1 MGMVTVYILYLLI
14 SVVLTIVTATILA
27 RSGRVFLTHM
37 LGGDAAL
44 GQAISRLF
52 AVGFYLL
59 NLGFVILAMRGTGS
73 VHSTQQAVQV
83 LATKLGEAVLI
94 IGTLHLINVFALTR
108 VGRHSGRAP
117 VVLWRPADRRQ
128 GPAGLGER

>member
-37 LGGDAAL
+37 LGGDEAL
-44 GQAISRLF
+44 GGAISRLL

-59 NLGFVILAMRGTGS
+59 NLGFVILALRDTGS

-83 LATKLGEAVLI
+83 LATKLGEAVLV
-94 IGTLHLINVFALTR
+94 IGALHLINVFALTR
-108 VGRHSGRAP
+108 VARRAGRPSS
-117 VVLWRPADRRQ
+117 VVLWRPASPDKR
-128 GPAGLGER
+128 

>member
-27 RSGRVFLTHM
+27 RSGQVFLTHM
-37 LGGDAAL
+37 LGGDEAL

-59 NLGFVILAMRGTGS
+59 NLGFVILAMRSTGS
-73 VHSTQQAVQV
+73 VHSTGHAVQV
-83 LATKLGEAVLI
+83 LSTKLGEAALV
-94 IGTLHLINVFALTR
+94 IGVLHLVNVYALTR
-108 VGRHSGRAP
+108 VGRRAGQP
-117 VVLWRPADRRQ
+117 AAAVLWRPASQDKR
-128 GPAGLGER
+128 

>member
-1 MGMVTVYILYLLI
+1 MGMVTVYVLYLLI

-27 RSGRVFLTHM
+27 RSGRIFLTHM
-37 LGGDAAL
+37 LGGDEAL

-59 NLGFVILAMRGTGS
+59 NLGFVILAMRDTGS

-94 IGTLHLINVFALTR
+94 IGALHLINVFALTR
-108 VGRHSGRAP
+108 VGRRAGRPP

>member
-1 MGMVTVYILYLLI
+1 VGIVTVYILYLLI

-37 LGGDAAL
+37 LGGDEAL
-44 GQAISRLF
+44 GGAISRLF

-59 NLGFVILAMRGTGS
+59 NLGFVILAMRDTGS

-83 LATKLGEAVLI
+83 LATKLGEAVLV
-94 IGTLHLINVFALTR
+94 IGALHLVNVFALTR
-108 VGRHSGRAP
+108 VGRRAGHPVPP
-117 VVLWRPADRRQ
+117 VVLWRPADRSGR
-128 GPAGLGER
+128 

>member
-27 RSGRVFLTHM
+27 RSGRTFLTHM
-37 LGGDAAL
+37 LGGDDAL

-59 NLGFVILAMRGTGS
+59 NLGFLILAMRSTGA
-73 VHSTQQAVQV
+73 VHSTQQAVEV
-83 LATKLGEAVLI
+83 LSTKLGEALLV
-94 IGTLHLINVFALTR
+94 IGALHLINVFALTR
-108 VGRHSGRAP
+108 VGRRGGRP
-117 VVLWRPADRRQ
+117 SVVLWRPADR
-128 GPAGLGER
+128 GER

>member
-14 SVVLTIVTATILA
+14 TVVLTIVTATILA
-27 RSGRVFLTHM
+27 RSGRIFLTHM
-37 LGGDAAL
+37 LGGDEAL

-59 NLGFVILAMRGTGS
+59 NLGFVILAMRDTGS

-83 LATKLGEAVLI
+83 LATKLGEAVLV
-94 IGTLHLINVFALTR
+94 IGVLHLINVFALTR
-108 VGRHSGRAP
+108 MGRRAGRP
-117 VVLWRPADRRQ
+117 SVVLWRPADR
-128 GPAGLGER
+128 GER

>member
-37 LGGDAAL
+37 LGGDEAL
-44 GQAISRLF
+44 GGAISRLF

-59 NLGFVILAMRGTGS
+59 NLGFVILALRDTGS

-83 LATKLGEAVLI
+83 LATKLGEAVLV
-94 IGTLHLINVFALTR
+94 IGVLHLINVFALTR
-108 VGRHSGRAP
+108 VGRRAGRTAP
-117 VVLWRPADRRQ
+117 VVLWRPASSDKR
-128 GPAGLGER
+128 

>member
-27 RSGRVFLTHM
+27 RSGRIFLTHM
-37 LGGDAAL
+37 LGGDEAL

-59 NLGFVILAMRGTGS
+59 NLGFVILAMRDTGS

-83 LATKLGEAVLI
+83 LATKLGEAVLV
-94 IGTLHLINVFALTR
+94 IGALHLINVFALTR
-108 VGRHSGRAP
+108 VGRRAGRAP
-117 VVLWRPADRRQ
+117 VVLWRPAERRQ

>member
-27 RSGRVFLTHM
+27 RSGQVFLTHM

-59 NLGFVILAMRGTGS
+59 NLGFVILAMRSTGS
-73 VHSTQQAVQV
+73 VHSTGQAVQV
-83 LATKLGEAVLI
+83 LSTKLGEAVLV
-94 IGTLHLINVFALTR
+94 IGALHLINVFALTR
-108 VGRHSGRAP
+108 VARRAGRPSS
-117 VVLWRPADRRQ
+117 VVLWRPADRSGR
-128 GPAGLGER
+128 

>member
-14 SVVLTIVTATILA
+14 SIVLTIVTATILA
-27 RSGRVFLTHM
+27 RSGRIFLTHM

-59 NLGFVILAMRGTGS
+59 NLGFVILALRSTGS
-73 VHSTQQAVQV
+73 VHSTGQAVQV
-83 LATKLGEAVLI
+83 LATKLGEAALV
-94 IGTLHLINVFALTR
+94 IGVLHLVNVYALTR
-108 VGRHSGRAP
+108 VGRRAGQP
-117 VVLWRPADRRQ
+117 AAVLWRPASQD
-128 GPAGLGER
+128 